1 MSQTVIGLRHNI
13 CTAADNQKLRNNSWS
28 AFFHDLFSVNDVMD
42 MNYQKDEQRLIDY
55 LQNSC
60 KALTQ
65 LFKVWYTLE
74 LFYEFFL
81 ICQKIPQGI
90 GLFDS
95 IAFVHRQIFPHFRFC
110 INRNQILDNISREKL

>member
-1 MSQTVIGLRHNI
+1 MSQTVIGLRHKI

-28 AFFHDLFSVNDVMD
+28 AFFQDLFSVSDVMD

-65 LFKVWYTLE
+65 FFKVCNDMLKNFCSVK
-74 LFYEFFL
+74 FYHL
-81 ICQKIPQGI
+81 IKKCVLK
-90 GLFDS
+90 
-95 IAFVHRQIFPHFRFC
+95 
-110 INRNQILDNISREKL
+110 